1 MQDYTFRLASAQ
13 DKPAIFAFIET
24 HWDLRTPLIHHPDL
38 FRYYYENTDG
48 SLRFALA
55 EQQGK
60 IVALAGYIPA
70 SASPSPD
77 IWVSIW
83 VADKTA
89 KGSGL
94 ELMAAIP
101 GLTNCRTMACNNIR
115 PKTRAFYEFLG
126 YSTGNLNHF
135 YRLAPRPEYQL
146 AKVENP
152 QILPV
157 TGKAVLRPF
166 ATAQELLASGF
177 TPPQTA
183 NPYKDMAYFCKRYF
197 AYPHQQYT
205 VLGGYAPGETS
216 PFALLICRTIPAFST
231 NVLRIVDY
239 CGSIAQLPQLGTAIN
254 TLLLQ
259 QNAEYADFYC
269 AGIPTAIMEEAG
281 FSLRE
286 EDDTQTVLPNY
297 LTPPLLENTNYYYF
311 TSQPQN
317 FTMFKA
323 DGDQD
328 RPNLTV

>member
-1 MQDYTFRLASAQ
+1 MQDYTFRLATAG
-13 DKPAIFAFIET
+13 DKPAIFSFIET
-24 HWDLRTPLIHHPDL
+24 HWDLRTPLIHHPDM
-38 FRYYYENTDG
+38 FRYYYENEDG

-70 SASPSPD
+70 NASPTPD

-101 GLTNCRTMACNNIR
+101 ALTNCRTMACNNIR

-126 YSTGNLNHF
+126 YSTGNLGHF
-135 YRLAPRPEYQL
+135 YRLAPRETYQL

-152 QILPV
+152 CILPV
-157 TGKAVLRPF
+157 TGKAALRQLYTPQ
-166 ATAQELLASGF
+166 ALQQSGF

-183 NPYKDMAYFCKRYF
+183 NPYKDIAYLSKRYF
-197 AYPHQQYT
+197 GYPHQQYN
-205 VLGGYAPGETS
+205 VFGAYAPDEST
-216 PFALLICRTIPAFST
+216 PFALLVSRCIPALST
-231 NVLRIVDY
+231 KVLRIVEY
-239 CGSIAQLPQLGTAIN
+239 CGNIALLPQLGQAIDA
-254 TLLLQ
+254 LLQ
-259 QNAEYADFYC
+259 EENAEYADFYC
-269 AGIPTAIMEEAG
+269 AGISAHIMAETG

-286 EDDTQTVLPNY
+286 EQDTQTILPNY
-297 LTPPLLENTNYYYF
+297 LSPPLLENTNYYYF

-328 RPNLTV
+328 RPNLPV